1 MTANVSDRGA
11 GWVAPDTF
19 VVDLREGGQA
29 ERTAGFLIRAPRPAL
44 IETGGRAGVQ
54 AWLEAL
60 EQQGI
65 PRDEIAYII
74 LTHIH
79 LDHAAG
85 AGTLARLLPR
95 AQVVVHPRGARHLQD
110 PTRLVQGARTIFGDR
125 LESLF
130 GLPEPVAAERMLTPE
145 DGETLDLGA
154 GHRLRFIGAGG
165 HARHQYMIL
174 DEGTGALVTADEAG
188 VRYPALCRR
197 LGRDYLLPSTA
208 PNQFDPEL
216 MLQSARRLPQLRP
229 ATMLLPHFA
238 ATSLSPEEIAER
250 LEEQVPLFVACG
262 QADGRPAGPEE
273 TRRRLAEHIRR
284 DAEAHGLDWAEVEPA
299 VALDL
304 DICAFGIADYLQRRA
319 QGKA

>member
-1 MTANVSDRGA
+1 MTAKASDSGA
-11 GWVAPDTF
+11 GLVAPDTF

-60 EQQGI
+60 EQQGV

-130 GLPEPVAAERMLTPE
+130 GLPERWLRSGCSRRKTARPWIWGTATGCGSSVPAAMP
-145 DGETLDLGA
+145 
-154 GHRLRFIGAGG
+154 
-165 HARHQYMIL
+165 
-174 DEGTGALVTADEAG
+174 GT
-188 VRYPALCRR
+188 
-197 LGRDYLLPSTA
+197 ST
-208 PNQFDPEL
+208 
-216 MLQSARRLPQLRP
+216 
-229 ATMLLPHFA
+229 
-238 ATSLSPEEIAER
+238 
-250 LEEQVPLFVACG
+250 
-262 QADGRPAGPEE
+262 
-273 TRRRLAEHIRR
+273 
-284 DAEAHGLDWAEVEPA
+284 
-299 VALDL
+299 
-304 DICAFGIADYLQRRA
+304 
-319 QGKA
+319 